1 MKNFKYLDYLIHSGK
16 KEIVLDSDI
25 VFEDGEESEYF
36 DGIKIDVDDL
46 TIDGKGH
53 VIDARM
59 KGRIFDIVRKGITI
73 KNIAF
78 RNGFNINGG
87 AIFNERSADSC
98 LLYCRIENN
107 MAQDNGGAIKNLGTL
122 RIIKS
127 TLNEN
132 RSPKS
137 GGAIY
142 NDSKLKISSS
152 TFMDNETK
160 EKGGGIYN
168 HYRGKLTIADSDFK
182 KNMASCDGGA
192 IYNQY
197 SAKLTIT
204 GSSFHENIAK
214 ENGGGIVNK
223 NDLFLRDSR
232 FQENIAKGNGKDIF
246 NDGGRITFPMGRK
259 TDINIYDLGVIYEL
273 KELDEEQRDFSYL
286 NGLIQSDA
294 NEIKLDHDI
303 RLDISKNEEE
313 TYSDGIRIDRDDF
326 ILDGNDHEI
335 DAQGLAR
342 IFYTCG
348 KNIRIKNI
356 TLKNGYKPDGG
367 AICNIGKISLENII
381 LKNNYGGAIY
391 NKIEYPDY
399 DTTIEGEVSIENAII
414 EKNLAESGA
423 IHNEGRVFIKNSR
436 MERNIG
442 QNGGA
447 IYNSRNMDVEDC
459 IISENTI
466 AGGIRTSGGGGIL
479 NSGKVT
485 IRNTSFI
492 ENSSRKGSAIL
503 NSGIDVPKLYH
514 STKITILNCTFKNN
528 SSETGE
534 IYNER
539 GEIELRHSTF
549 ANDSYKRKEIGLR
562 HSTFANDTDK
572 KGYGIYND
580 SNLKIFNCNFNACKQ
595 NLIFNSNLMEIHS
608 SHFEDISSETAI
620 IENDGEFANLSI
632 DKGKF
637 INNASG
643 YAAIYN
649 QGKDCSISG
658 TLFENNHSQK
668 ENCHNILN
676 ETILLLKDVDLKDE
690 FLSILNNGE
699 LSTEKKYAKFIENNG
714 KLNFLDSDNE
724 FNFDYLDKL
733 IQRSNHIVLDENI
746 TLAHNEI
753 DFYEGGIE
761 LDMDD
766 LVIDGAGHSID
777 GIGKSRIFIITGK
790 NIVLKNIIFKNGHSF
805 ENYFMWNNEGGGI
818 RVYPDAD
825 LKIEN
830 CRFIGNVSE
839 TSGGAIANHGDL
851 LIDEALFKLN
861 KSNDGGSII
870 NFRKIHLDKSCF
882 ISNEALRGGAIANH
896 GELAILNTEFR
907 ENVVRDGLFKARFRP
922 MLLIDEP
929 PEGGAIYNR
938 AKLTIEKS
946 SFINNEIKSI
956 EDIWGF
962 AIRDNSEE
970 GITVIQT
977 KFTGENLSE
986 GPARA
991 ISCNTPPKLIECKLI
1006 KNEEDNERFRIV
1018 RV

>member
-1 MKNFKYLDYLIHSGK
+1 MKNFKYLDYLIHSGE

-25 VFEDGEESEYF
+25 VFEDGEESEYYE
-36 DGIKIDVDDL
+36 GIKIDVNDL

-53 VIDARM
+53 VIDACT
-59 KGRIFDIVRKGITI
+59 KGRIFDIVGKGITI
-73 KNIAF
+73 KNITF
-78 RNGFNINGG
+78 KNGFNTNAG

-98 LLYCRIENN
+98 LLYCKIENN

-127 TLNEN
+127 TLKEN

-142 NDSKLKISSS
+142 NDSELKISSS
-152 TFMDNETK
+152 TFIDNSTK

-168 HYRGKLTIADSDFK
+168 HYRGKLTIANSDFN
-182 KNMASCDGGA
+182 KNMANCDGGA

-197 SAKLTIT
+197 SGKLTIT
-204 GSSFHENIAK
+204 
-214 ENGGGIVNK
+214 
-223 NDLFLRDSR
+223 DSA
-232 FQENIAKGNGKDIF
+232 FQENIAKGNGGGIANKHDLFLRDSRFHENISEGNGDDIF

-259 TDINIYDLGVIYEL
+259 TDMNIYDLGVIYEL

-286 NGLIQSDA
+286 NRLIQSDA

-303 RLDISKNEEE
+303 LLDISKNEEE
-313 TYSDGIRIDRDDF
+313 IYSDGIRIDRDDF
-326 ILDGNDHEI
+326 LLDGNGHEI

-342 IFYTCG
+342 IFYTSG
-348 KNIRIKNI
+348 KNIIIKNI
-356 TLKNGYKPDGG
+356 SLKNGYNPEGG
-367 AICNIGKISLENII
+367 AICNIGKISLENIY
-381 LKNNYGGAIY
+381 LKNNFGGAIF

-447 IYNSRNMDVEDC
+447 IYNNRNMDVEDC

-466 AGGIRTSGGGGIL
+466 AGGIKTSGGGGIL

-503 NSGIDVPKLYH
+503 NSEIDIPKLYH
-514 STKITILNCTFKNN
+514 STKITILKCIFKNN
-528 SSETGE
+528 YSETGE

-549 ANDSYKRKEIGLR
+549 DKREEIELKQ
-562 HSTFANDTDK
+562 STFANDFDK
-572 KGYGIYND
+572 EGYSIYNS
-580 SNLKIFNCNFNACKQ
+580 SNLKIFNCKFNACKQ

-608 SHFEDISSETAI
+608 SDFEDISSEIAI

-637 INNASG
+637 INNTSG
-643 YAAIYN
+643 YATIYN

-658 TLFENNHSQK
+658 TVFENNHSQK
-668 ENCHNILN
+668 EHCHNILN
-676 ETILLLKDVDLKDE
+676 ETILLLKEVDLKDE

-699 LSTEKKYAKFIENNG
+699 LSTEEKYAKFIENNG

-733 IQRSNHIVLDENI
+733 IHSSNHIVLDEDI

-753 DFYEGGIE
+753 EFYEGGIE
-761 LDMDD
+761 LDTDD

-777 GIGKSRIFIITGK
+777 GIGKSRIFFITGK

-818 RVYPDAD
+818 RVYPNAD

-830 CRFIGNVSE
+830 CQFIGNISE

-851 LIDEALFKLN
+851 LIDDAIFKLN

-870 NFRKIHLDKSCF
+870 NFRNIHLDKSCF

-896 GELAILNTEFR
+896 GELTILNTEFR
-907 ENVVRDGLFKARFRP
+907 ENLAKEGLFKARFKP
-922 MLLIDEP
+922 MLLLDEP

-946 SFINNEIKSI
+946 SFISNEIKSI

-970 GITVIQT
+970 GITVCQT

-991 ISCNTPPKLIECKLI
+991 ISSNTPAKLIECRLI
-1006 KNEEDNERFRIV
+1006 KDEDDNKMFRIV
-1018 RV
+1018 QV